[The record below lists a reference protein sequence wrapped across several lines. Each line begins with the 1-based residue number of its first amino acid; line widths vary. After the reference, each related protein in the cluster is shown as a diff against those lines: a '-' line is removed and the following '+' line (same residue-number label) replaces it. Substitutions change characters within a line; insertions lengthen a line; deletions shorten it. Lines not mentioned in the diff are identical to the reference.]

1 MNENDMQ
8 KIFIESYEAHSDAIF
23 RYCYFKTSDRELALD
38 LTQETFTKTWHYMSS
53 ENEIENIRA
62 FLYRVAGNLVI
73 DYHRKKKPT
82 SLDILK
88 EEGFDLATNEHENQF
103 RTLLGEEIM
112 AGLTKLDGI
121 YKEILTL
128 RFVEDLSI
136 EEIEK
141 ITGLSQNNISVRIHR
156 ALEKLKEI
164 MNKN

>member
-82 SLDILK
+82 SLDILQ